1 MYTYMIQVV
10 YYSSQ
15 VWKYIEGNPSSLI
28 MKNKRENSAKNKQ
41 AILNFV

>member
-1 MYTYMIQVV
+1 MIQVV

-15 VWKYIEGNPSSLI
+15 VWKYIEGNPSLI